1 MNNKKLTIQ
10 LNDTYFIDNINYIV
24 LEEINDTNENTYKK
38 YIYEINFDKTKY
50 IFNGFYKENYLVVTI
65 DSYNTSLNTQI
76 EHKNVFLF
84 NVNWIIKNEQYYID
98 IPNNTVKL
106 NDCYVLPIRKNIL
119 QNFYIQNYFKINKVK
134 KIDCF
139 IKKYILYI
147 IKEYVN

>member
-10 LNDTYFIDNINYIV
+10 LNDSYFIDNINYIV

-38 YIYEINFDKTKY
+38 YKYEINFDKTKY

-65 DSYNTSLNTQI
+65 DSYNTFLDTHI

-106 NDCYVLPIRKNIL
+106 NDCYILPIRKNIL

-139 IKKYILYI
+139 IKKNILYI